1 MTGNRG
7 LERDLSMA
15 VGAMPTIGSDAEPEV
30 GEFRAGNPI
39 SQWALSRYL
48 VGQAIGAD
56 VSRGLLLGALL
67 FGAVAALVGWTGPTW
82 GAVLLGLSAV
92 GLLLMRVLLDAVLR
106 RLTADRRLG
115 ALRQELRSLV
125 AATRGDVRRE
135 LRRIG
140 VPSRPWTMPLLAWRL
155 AGRRREE
162 TFSRLRQFEV
172 NRVVPPARLDQLHLL
187 LLSDRRRY
195 Y

>member
-1 MTGNRG
+1 MTGNRELKHDLG
-7 LERDLSMA
+7 LA
-15 VGAMPTIGSDAEPEV
+15 VTTVGPGAEPEV

-56 VSRGLLLGALL
+56 VSRGLLIGALV
-67 FGAVAALVGWTGPTW
+67 FGAVAALVGWTGPTLA
-82 GAVLLGLSAV
+82 AVLLGLTAL
-92 GLLLMRVLLDAVLR
+92 GLLLLRALLDAVLR
-106 RLTADRRLG
+106 RLTGDRRLG

-125 AATRGDVRRE
+125 AATRGDVRQE

-140 VPSRPWTMPLLAWRL
+140 VPSRPWTMPLLAGRL
-155 AGRRREE
+155 AGRRRAE
-162 TFSRLRQFEV
+162 TLARLREFDV
-172 NRVVPPARLDQLHLL
+172 GRVVPPARLDQLHLL
-187 LLSDRRRY
+187 LLSDRSRY